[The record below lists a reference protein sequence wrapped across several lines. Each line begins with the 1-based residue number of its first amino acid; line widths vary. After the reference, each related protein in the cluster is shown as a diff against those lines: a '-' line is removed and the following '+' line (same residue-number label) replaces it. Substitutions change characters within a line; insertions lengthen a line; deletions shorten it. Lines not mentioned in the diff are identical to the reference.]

1 MKSLRSDTL
10 TMRVTG
16 VRITVF
22 SSAIVI
28 DVIVPGHTAG
38 PFESNGRKQLSLSSC
53 GWVLIRSGQFKT
65 THIIELTNRS
75 IAWTRGTT

>member
-1 MKSLRSDTL
+1 MSSLRSDTL

-28 DVIVPGHTAG
+28 DVIVQCHTAG
-38 PFESNGRKQLSLSSC
+38 AFESNGRKQLSLSSC
-53 GWVLIRSGQFKT
+53 GWVFDPFRPVQNHRQHGVFS
-65 THIIELTNRS
+65 S
-75 IAWTRGTT
+75 